1 MTKFTE
7 SHMTN
12 QQHTI
17 TPPPALINQW
27 LGEFFGCTVNGI
39 TDSDRYLATKSAR
52 WGSDQ
57 ELEACVEWLQDP
69 DLNVDTYK
77 LRAARRPKPPSLK
90 PSNQHH

>member
-7 SHMTN
+7 PQMTN
-12 QQHTI
+12 QQQPI

-57 ELEACVEWLQDP
+57 ELEACCALMDDWGLDGT
-69 DLNVDTYK
+69 DL
-77 LRAARRPKPPSLK
+77 RFARRPKPPSLK